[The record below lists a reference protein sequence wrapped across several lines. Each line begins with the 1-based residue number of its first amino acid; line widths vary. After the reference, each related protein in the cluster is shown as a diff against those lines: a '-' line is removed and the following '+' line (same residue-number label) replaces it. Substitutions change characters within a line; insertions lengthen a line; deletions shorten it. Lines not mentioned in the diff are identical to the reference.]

1 MADKNISDLG
11 GLDNFKAW
19 LKRRDEAFSQIA
31 LDYGL
36 PYPKGLVLV
45 GVQGTGK
52 SIAAKI
58 IANEWKLPLLRLD
71 FGRLFASL
79 VGQSESRV
87 RQMIQIAE
95 A

>member
-1 MADKNISDLG
+1 MV
-11 GLDNFKAW
+11 
-19 LKRRDEAFSQIA
+19 KRRDEAFSQTA

-58 IANEWKLPLLRLD
+58 IANEW
-71 FGRLFASL
+71 SYHY
-79 VGQSESRV
+79 
-87 RQMIQIAE
+87 
-95 A
+95 